1 MISCHLDKIL
11 KSKNMSYQ
19 ELSAKIGLSY
29 VALWKLAN
37 GKKYNPS
44 MEVIEKICKA
54 LKCEVGEL
62 FSLRKSEKN
71 LK

>member
-1 MISCHLDKIL
+1 MIFCHLDQIL
-11 KSKNMSYQ
+11 KSRNIPYQ
-19 ELSAKIGLSY
+19 ELSAQIGLSY

-44 MEVIEKICKA
+44 LEVIEKICRA

-62 FSLRKSEKN
+62 FSLKKNGRKS
-71 LK
+71 